1 MHEYSK
7 TISRFYDSVYD
18 KMRTPIDREFYLGE
32 IANTDGPILEVGV
45 GTGRIF
51 VEALNR
57 GADVYGIDI
66 SENML
71 EILREKLPEPEQH
84 RVSLADMR
92 DFGLDKKFKLIIV
105 PFRIFQHLLT
115 PDEQVSALQSIKKH
129 LDTDG
134 KLIFDVFVPN
144 LKRITEVVENKLEL
158 SAEYAPGKIVERY
171 LDSMPDNI
179 NQIINITF
187 TFKWKENGEE
197 ITEKDSFPFR
207 YYFRYELENLI
218 ARSGL
223 SLMKIYGD
231 FNYGEL
237 NNSSNGFVVICN
249 N

>member
-18 KMRTPIDREFYLGE
+18 KMRTPVDREFYIDE
-32 IANTDGPILEVGV
+32 IVKAGGPVLEVGV

-57 GADVYGIDI
+57 GADIYGIDI

-71 EILREKLPEPEQH
+71 EILREKLPESEQH

-92 DFGLDKKFKLIIV
+92 DFDLSKKFKLIIV

-171 LDSMPDNI
+171 LDSVPDNI

-187 TFKWKENGEE
+187 TFKWNENGEE
-197 ITEKDSFPFR
+197 MTEKDSFPFR

-223 SLMKIYGD
+223 NLMKIYGD

-237 NNSSNGFVVICN
+237 NNSSTEFVVLCN